1 MNFPFYVAKRYLF
14 SKKKRNAIN
23 IITNISITGIAV
35 STAALVII
43 LSVYNG
49 FEDFIH
55 ALADFSD
62 ADIEI
67 TPTEGKTIDLSNE
80 KIKRIESIE
89 GIDAISQVMEETVLL
104 RHDDRQYIA
113 TIKGVSDN
121 YSQVSGIDSAIT
133 DGEFLLQNK
142 NHRFA
147 IIGRGVSYYLGVGT
161 EAVRPISV
169 YVLKRDARRNMNPA
183 DAFNRKL
190 IFPVGV
196 FSIEEEV
203 DSKYMIVPIGFTRE
217 LLDYPKQT
225 VTSLEL
231 KINVDTN
238 FEEVQNQ
245 IESLLNPEFTV
256 KNRYQQNELFYKVMQ
271 SEKWAIYFIL
281 TFILIIASFNIVGTL
296 TMLILEK
303 KENIQTLTHLG
314 SDKKLINRIFLIEGL
329 LVSISGAFIGLFF
342 GLAISYAQAKFELI
356 KLKGGESF
364 LIDAYPVAIEWSN
377 VLAVAATVI
386 IIGFLAAWFPIKT
399 VSGKL
404 VKTN

>member
-14 SKKKRNAIN
+14 SRKKRNAIN

-35 STAALVII
+35 STAALIII

-49 FEDFIH
+49 FENLIYS
-55 ALADFSD
+55 LSNFSD

-67 TPTEGKTIDLSNE
+67 TPTEGKTINITND
-80 KIKRIESIE
+80 KIKKIKGIN
-89 GIDAISQVMEETVLL
+89 GIDDIAYALEETVLL
-104 RHDDRQYIA
+104 RHEGKQYFA

-121 YSQVSGIDSAIT
+121 YANISGIDSAIV
-133 DGEFLLQNK
+133 DGEFLLKNK

-147 IIGRGVSYYLGVGT
+147 IIGRGISYFLGVGT
-161 EAVRPISV
+161 DAVRPISV
-169 YVLKRDARRNMNPA
+169 YALKKDAKRNMNPSE
-183 DAFNRKL
+183 AFNRKL
-190 IFPVGV
+190 IFPIGI
-196 FSIEEEV
+196 FSIEDEV
-203 DSKYMIVPIGFTRE
+203 DTKYMIVPIDFARE
-217 LLDYPKQT
+217 LLDN
-225 VTSLEL
+225 SENIISSIEL
-231 KINVDTN
+231 KINETAD
-238 FEEVQNQ
+238 FENTQYQLE
-245 IESLLNPEFTV
+245 ELLSPEFSV

-303 KENIQTLTHLG
+303 KENIETLIHLG

-329 LVSISGAFIGLFF
+329 LVSISGAFIGLLF
-342 GLAISYAQAKFELI
+342 GLAISFAQAKFELI
-356 KLKGGESF
+356 KLKGSESF
-364 LIDAYPVAIEWSN
+364 LIDAYPVAVEWSN

-399 VSGKL
+399 VSSKL
-404 VKTN
+404 AKI